1 MMNSPR
7 SEEEKMIK
15 GIRNLFRLE
24 RELNYTAIKDIRN
37 PLILNKET
45 KEIKYI
51 ILWDIKNL
59 FEHEEDEEEN
69 YYKPVRAK
77 NIWRSNYIEYKS
89 NGDINK
95 RLSVEEY
102 LNKVRPNLK
111 DLINN
116 VKKSDTWKIQLTI
129 ANNVISSLG
138 NDEGRVTDSKSNN
151 IKIMISGEADEVIK
165 ELFDSLKNRYQNNLE
180 SMRDSEFVFG
190 YLKKQNLKKQQ

>member
-1 MMNSPR
+1 
-7 SEEEKMIK
+7 MIK
-15 GIRNLFRLE
+15 DIRNLFRLE
-24 RELNYTAIKDIRN
+24 RKLNYTAIKDIRN

-59 FEHEEDEEEN
+59 FENEEDEEEN
-69 YYKPVRAK
+69 YYKPVREK
-77 NIWRSNYIEYKS
+77 NFWRSNYIEYKS

-102 LNKVRPNLK
+102 LNKVRPYLK

-138 NDEGRVTDSKSNN
+138 NDEGRVKDSKSNN

>member
-102 LNKVRPNLK
+102 LNKVRPYLK

-138 NDEGRVTDSKSNN
+138 NDEGGVTDSKSNN
-151 IKIMISGEADEVIK
+151 IKIMISDEADEVIK
-165 ELFDSLKNRYQNNLE
+165 ELFNSLKNRYQNNLE
-180 SMRDSEFVFG
+180 PMRDSEFVFG
-190 YLKKQNLKKQQ
+190 YLKKPNLKKQQ

>member
-1 MMNSPR
+1 
-7 SEEEKMIK
+7 MIK
-15 GIRNLFRLE
+15 DIRNLFRLE
-24 RELNYTAIKDIRN
+24 RKLNYTAIKDIRN

-69 YYKPVRAK
+69 YYKPVREK
-77 NIWRSNYIEYKS
+77 NFWRSNYIEYKS

-102 LNKVRPNLK
+102 LNKVRPYLK

-116 VKKSDTWKIQLTI
+116 VKNLTHGKF
-129 ANNVISSLG
+129 N
-138 NDEGRVTDSKSNN
+138 
-151 IKIMISGEADEVIK
+151 
-165 ELFDSLKNRYQNNLE
+165 
-180 SMRDSEFVFG
+180 
-190 YLKKQNLKKQQ
+190 